1 MIKRTWCTI
10 ALVVEFRLPV
20 DEFAFSETVTIL
32 SECHVEIEQFVAQG
46 PDLAVIFMWVNVD
59 DFDAFEAAVAEDPS
73 VNEFSALAEID
84 RERFYQMQWV
94 TDIKDVFDAS
104 FRSITS

>member
-1 MIKRTWCTI
+1 
-10 ALVVEFRLPV
+10 
-20 DEFAFSETVTIL
+20 
-32 SECHVEIEQFVAQG
+32 
-46 PDLAVIFMWVNVD
+46 MWVNVD

-73 VNEFSALAEID
+73 VNEFSALAEND

-104 FRSITS
+104 FRSITSWNRRRHGTRLGFDVFSQRRRLFWGFGGFVR